1 MRKMLAIIGTVLIL
15 GAGLAFAQEA
25 DQSKARKEI
34 RKQTEIRKEDGQG
47 TLTRTKNG
55 IRNRIRFLDENGD
68 GINDLLLRD
77 HDGDGIPNGQDPD
90 WEKPQDGT
98 GYQDGNRHQGEN
110 GQLKKGPQAGQQTQ
124 AKTWTK
130 TSFRAGQSG
139 MSGIGTGAGVC
150 TKTGPKGK
158 TVKRGRG

>member
-1 MRKMLAIIGTVLIL
+1 MRKTLAFIGMVIIL
-15 GAGLAFAQEA
+15 GAGLALAQEA

-34 RKQTEIRKEDGQG
+34 RKQAEIQKEDGQG
-47 TLTRTKNG
+47 TLTRTKTR

-68 GINDLLLRD
+68 GINDLLFRD

-98 GYQDGNRHQGEN
+98 GYQDGNRFQGEN
-110 GQLKKGPQAGQQTQ
+110 GQLKKGPLAGQQTQ

-130 TSFRAGQSG
+130 KSFRAGQSG
-139 MSGIGTGAGVC
+139 MWGIGTGTGAC

-158 TVKRGRG
+158 AVKRGRG